1 MKISPACTKV
11 VALLSVLGGNS
22 VNAFSPSKASTIR
35 ISRSLNT
42 SPSAL
47 ASTTVEPTAAATED
61 VATSKPLEPKSTV
74 AAIPKFAQR
83 WRKRTKQ
90 LATLGPASDTFEMI
104 ETLFLAGA
112 DIFRLNFSHGSQ
124 EQKLDLLKMI
134 REVEEKYSHPI
145 AVLGDLQGPKL
156 RVGEFS
162 NPNGEVLEQG
172 QTFRLDLDEA
182 LGDSTRVMLPHPEI
196 IAASEIGHVLLVD
209 DGKVKLTVVG
219 KGDKDQHLDCRVDVP
234 GKISNRKGV
243 NTPDSVL
250 DISPLTP
257 KDRSDLEY
265 MVGIGVDWIALS
277 FVQQPSDIDEIQAL
291 ITQHLPEGAFR
302 PAVMAKI
309 EKPSCFVG
317 DNLENIV
324 DKCDGIMVARGDL
337 GVECAP
343 EDVPLLQKQI
353 IDECRKRA
361 KPVVVA
367 TQMLESMIE
376 SPTPTRAEASDVATA
391 IYDGADAIML
401 SAESAAGKFPEESVA
416 MQQRIINRVEGDTHY
431 RSYLDQLSMTKK
443 STPAD
448 AITTAARQIAQ
459 TTNAKAIVC
468 FTLQGSTVLRVSQ
481 ERPTVPI
488 LGITPFKETARQLA
502 MSWGVYP
509 NLPRSGSFGFTS
521 DDEDFF
527 NYENPA
533 TDGETDDDF
542 DVVLKNACRAA
553 LRKGLVNDPN
563 DLLVVTAGLPF
574 GTPGAANVIRV
585 LPAAGPQCW
594 DGICRVD

>member
-1 MKISPACTKV
+1 MIR
-11 VALLSVLGGNS
+11 GN
-22 VNAFSPSKASTIR
+22 
-35 ISRSLNT
+35 
-42 SPSAL
+42 SAL
-47 ASTTVEPTAAATED
+47 ASTAAAADTPAAIND
-61 VATSKPLEPKSTV
+61 ATVAIPSKPSSDNNGGQQQQKQTQQRQQQQQQTTTTTTRTTV

-90 LATLGPASDTFEMI
+90 LATLGPASSTFEMI

-112 DIFRLNFSHGSQ
+112 DVFRLNFSHGSQ
-124 EQKLDLLKMI
+124 EQKLELLTMI

-162 NPNGEVLEQG
+162 NPNGEMLEKDSL
-172 QTFRLDLDEA
+172 FRLDLDSA
-182 LGDSTRVMLPHPEI
+182 QGDASRVMLPHPEI
-196 IAASEIGHVLLVD
+196 IEASEIGHVLLVD

-219 KGDKDQHLDCRVDVP
+219 KGDKYLECRVDVP

-265 MVGIGVDWIALS
+265 MVGIGVDWVALS
-277 FVQQPSDIDEIQAL
+277 FVQQPSDIDEINAL
-291 ITQHLPEGAFR
+291 IDEHLPDDAFR

-317 DNLENIV
+317 DNLERIV
-324 DKCDGIMVARGDL
+324 ELCDGIMVARGDL

-353 IDECRKRA
+353 IDQCRKMA

-401 SAESAAGKFPEESVA
+401 SAESAAGKFPEEAVA
-416 MQQRIINRVEGDTHY
+416 MQQRIINRVESDPHY
-431 RSYLDQLSMTKK
+431 RSYLDQLSV
-443 STPAD
+443 STNNSAAD

-468 FTLQGSTVLRVSQ
+468 FTLQGSTVLRTSQ
-481 ERPTVPI
+481 ERPSVPI
-488 LGITPFKETARQLA
+488 LGITPFKETARQLSL
-502 MSWGVYP
+502 SWGVYP
-509 NLPRSGSFGFTS
+509 DLPRSGSFGFT
-521 DDEDFF
+521 DDEEDFF

-533 TDGETDDDF
+533 VEGGGENDDDF
-542 DVVLKNACRAA
+542 NVVLKNACRAA

-563 DLLVVTAGLPF
+563 DLLIVTAGLPF
-574 GTPGAANVIRV
+574 GTPGAANVIRI

-594 DGICRVD
+594 DGTCRID

>member
-1 MKISPACTKV
+1 MKFSTTSVSV
-11 VALLSVLGGNS
+11 VAILAAVAGSTS
-22 VNAFSPSKASTIR
+22 AFAPTMSAVRKSSSST
-35 ISRSLNT
+35 SL
-42 SPSAL
+42 
-47 ASTTVEPTAAATED
+47 
-61 VATSKPLEPKSTV
+61 KSTV
-74 AAIPKFAQR
+74 APSIPTTETSDTSVASIPKFAQR
-83 WRKRTKQ
+83 WRKSTKQ
-90 LATLGPASDTFEMI
+90 LATLGPASSTLEMI

-124 EQKLDLLKMI
+124 EQKLELLKMI

-162 NPNGEVLEQG
+162 NPEGEMLEKG

-182 LGDSTRVMLPHPEI
+182 QGDNTRVMLPHPEI
-196 IAASEIGHVLLVD
+196 IEASEIDHVLLVD

-219 KGDKDQHLDCRVDVP
+219 KGDKYLECRVDVP

-265 MVGIGVDWIALS
+265 MIGIGVDWIALS
-277 FVQQPSDIDEIQAL
+277 FVQQPSDIEEIHEL
-291 ITQHLPEGAFR
+291 IDGHLKEDAFR

-309 EKPSCFVG
+309 EKPSCFFG

-324 DKCDGIMVARGDL
+324 ELCDGIMVARGDL

-353 IDECRKRA
+353 IDTCRKQG

-416 MQQRIINRVEGDTHY
+416 MQQRIINRVESDPHY
-431 RSYLDQLSMTKK
+431 RRYLNQLTKK
-443 STPAD
+443 AGETPTD
-448 AITTAARQIAQ
+448 AVTIAARQIAQ
-459 TTNAKAIVC
+459 TVNAKGIVS
-468 FTLQGSTVLRVSQ
+468 FTLQGSTALRASQ
-481 ERPTVPI
+481 ERPTVPV
-488 LGITPFKETARQLA
+488 LAITPFKETARQLA

-509 NLPRSGSFGFTS
+509 ELPRSGSFGFSTS
-521 DDEDFF
+521 DDDALTTVD
-527 NYENPA
+527 NPHVSA
-533 TDGETDDDF
+533 ADGDF
-542 DVVLKNACRAA
+542 DIVLKNACRAA

-563 DLLVVTAGLPF
+563 DLLVVTAGIPF
-574 GTPGAANVIRV
+574 GTPGAANIIRL
-585 LPAAGPQCW
+585 LPAAGPSCW
-594 DGICRVD
+594 DGVCRVDD